1 VAAVAARTPVVARR
15 SERSSRR
22 YTISSSGESNLTSRA
37 LPKLNRAALTLLCA
51 FLCFFAFASDSFA
64 QTGTAIL
71 RGQVKDPSGSSVA
84 DATILVTTPSGETLT
99 ATPSHDGLYIVKGL
113 AAGKYKVQAIAKG
126 FAPYEKDDVAI
137 SDGQVQTLDISL
149 VIEVQQQKVV
159 VTDQAATVD
168 VAPENNAGSVVISG
182 KELDALSDDP
192 DELQNDLTALA
203 GPSAGPN
210 GGQMY
215 IDGFTAGQ
223 LPPKSSIR
231 EIRINQN
238 PFSSEYDKLGYGR
251 IEIFTKPG
259 TDKWHGDAE
268 LQGNDSALNT
278 GDPFL
283 GGAQEPGYYSTMVFG
298 NIGGPLSKKASFFF
312 GGQRR
317 DINDVSAVDATVLDS
332 SFDVVPFTQ
341 AVPNN
346 RTRTNLGPRLDYQ
359 VSKNNTLTVRYQFW
373 RDNEQNNGV
382 GGFTLPSQ
390 AFNELGTEHTVQV
403 SDTQIIGANIVNETH
418 FQFERDINGQTPQS
432 SIPTVNVQGYFNG
445 GGNSGGISNDT
456 QNHYEFQNYT
466 SIVHG
471 KHMLKFGGRLR
482 ELTDNSG
489 SASQFNGIYSFNT
502 IAAYQIAEQDLA
514 AGDTE
519 AQAVAASGGATQ
531 FSITL
536 PATGTAVPVNYV
548 SLFDAGLYVQD
559 DWRVRPNITLS
570 GGLRF
575 ETQNDIHDHGD
586 WAPRVA
592 IAWGLARGKNPAKTV
607 IRAGWG
613 AFYDRFND
621 NLILQAERLDGLLLN
636 TYVLNQTP
644 TANIPFLPPTV
655 PTASQL
661 TGAASLPTIYQIAPN
676 LHAPQTMQTAISVE
690 RQINKV
696 TNLSVTYMNSR
707 GVHQLFANN
716 INTPQPGTYPAS
728 PVYPNGIAENIFQYE
743 SEGIFKQNQLI
754 VNMNVRAGQKL
765 TLFGYYTLNYANSDT
780 GGANSFPSNPYN
792 VLEDYG
798 RASFDTRNRL
808 FLGGTVGLPYGF
820 RLSPFMIASSGAPYN
835 VVLSQDFI
843 GSTVF
848 NQRPALATSPVNPAY
863 VVNTPLGNFDTNVT
877 DLGQGESIIPVNA
890 FTGPPHFS
898 LNLRLS
904 KVFGFG
910 KIPEAAGANGGGGG
924 GHDHGPGGPG
934 GGRGPGGPFGG
945 GMGGMGGGG
954 GTNRRYNL
962 TLSVNARNIT
972 NYLNVVQP
980 SGVLNV
986 PDPSSPSPYE
996 LSPFFGKSNG
1006 LAAGPFSSN
1015 GASRLFYLQV
1025 GFTF

>member
-1 VAAVAARTPVVARR
+1 M
-15 SERSSRR
+15 
-22 YTISSSGESNLTSRA
+22 
-37 LPKLNRAALTLLCA
+37 CM
-51 FLCFFAFASDSFA
+51 FLCLFVFASGSSA

-71 RGQVKDPSGSSVA
+71 RGQVKDPSGASVA
-84 DATILVTTPSGETLT
+84 DVTILVTTPSGETLT

-113 AAGKYKVQAIAKG
+113 VAGKYKVQAIAKG

-149 VIEVQQQKVV
+149 TIEVQQQKVT

-168 VAPENNAGSVVISG
+168 VAPENNAGAVVISG

-259 TDKWHGDAE
+259 TDNWHGDAE
-268 LQGNDSALNT
+268 LQGNDSSLNT
-278 GDPFL
+278 GDPFI
-283 GGAQEPGYYSTMVFG
+283 GTAEEPGYYSTMVFG

-317 DINDVSAVDATVLDS
+317 DINDVSVVDATTLDS
-332 SFDVVPFTQ
+332 NFDVVPFSE
-341 AVPNN
+341 AVPSN

-373 RDNEQNNGV
+373 RDNEQDQGV

-390 AFNELGTEHTVQV
+390 SFNSLETEHTLQV
-403 SDTQIIGANIVNETH
+403 SDTQIFGANIVNETH
-418 FQFERDINGQTPQS
+418 FQYERDISNDTPQS
-432 SIPTVNVQGYFNG
+432 TLPTINVQGYFNG
-445 GGNSGGISNDT
+445 GGNSSGILTDT

-482 ELTDNSG
+482 EMTDNSG
-489 SASQFNGIYSFNT
+489 SASQFNGSYTFNT
-502 IAAYQIAEQDLA
+502 ITAYQIAEQALA

-519 AQAVAASGGATQ
+519 AEAVAASGGATQ
-531 FSITL
+531 FAITL
-536 PATGTAVPVNYV
+536 PVTGAAVPVNYV

-575 ETQNDIHDHGD
+575 ETQNNIHDHDD

-592 IAWGLARGKNPAKTV
+592 VAWGLARGKNPAKTV

-613 AFYDRFND
+613 IFYDRFSD
-621 NLILQAERLDGLLLN
+621 NLILQAERLDGL
-636 TYVLNQTP
+636 VLNSYFLQQTP

-655 PTASQL
+655 PTAAQL
-661 TGAASLPTIYQIAPN
+661 SGAASIPTIYRISPN

-696 TNLSVTYMNSR
+696 TNLSVTYMYSR
-707 GVHQLFANN
+707 GVHQLFTNN
-716 INTPQPGTYPAS
+716 INTPEPGTYPAN
-728 PVYPNGIAENIFQYE
+728 PVYPNGVAENIYQYE

-754 VNMNVRAGQKL
+754 VNMNVRAGAKL

-808 FLGGTVGLPYGF
+808 FVGGTIGLPHAF
-820 RLSPFMIASSGAPYN
+820 RLSPFMIASSGSPYN

-848 NQRPALATSPVNPAY
+848 NQRPALATNPVNPAY
-863 VVNTPLGNFDTNVT
+863 VVDTPLGNFDTNVT
-877 DLGQGESIIPVNA
+877 DLGQGESIIPING

-904 KVFGFG
+904 KAFGFG
-910 KIPEAAGANGGGGG
+910 KVPEGPAGSGGGGG
-924 GHDHGPGGPG
+924 GHDHG

-945 GMGGMGGGG
+945 GGGMGMGGGG
-954 GTNRRYNL
+954 TNHRYNL
-962 TLSVNARNIT
+962 TFSVNARNIT
-972 NYLNVVQP
+972 NYLNEGQP
-980 SGVLNV
+980 SGLLNV
-986 PDPSSPSPYE
+986 PDPSSMQPYE
-996 LSPFFGKSNG
+996 LSPFFGRSNS
-1006 LAAGPFSSN
+1006 LATGPFSSN